1 VMFKPNIFVFVLV
14 FLLAVTVDISEAK
27 GRGGGRGGRRGS
39 SGGGIYLFGLDFMTF
54 LYVIL
59 GIIGFCILLWVLYK
73 CLKLAEDN
81 DYQENYTNQ
90 TERNIQSKFELNP
103 TAVNNSKL
111 MAQPNNV
118 HWVPD
123 VYSQNKRQENN
134 FNSAAIN
141 MPSNPEYNNFPSNFQ
156 TNTNWLVTPSRYS
169 LGRPSG
175 NQNEKQENNF
185 NSAAIDMPA
194 KPEYEARNN
203 FPSSIQANAYGANNH
218 TTPSN
223 NIPYSLG
230 EPIGNQNERQENDFN
245 PGFNPGFNPAFNP
258 TFNPAAIEMP
268 PNPEYEARN
277 NFPSN
282 FQTNNF
288 GANNHMTSASNL
300 PYSLSPHWMDAI

>member
-1 VMFKPNIFVFVLV
+1 MGHLKTNSWHSYFNFTNCNKSYPIVMFKPNIFVFVLV
-14 FLLAVTVDISEAK
+14 FLLAITVDISEAK

-123 VYSQNKRQENN
+123 VYSQNKR
-134 FNSAAIN
+134 
-141 MPSNPEYNNFPSNFQ
+141 
-156 TNTNWLVTPSRYS
+156 LVTPSRYS

-203 FPSSIQANAYGANNH
+203 FPSSIQTNAYGANNH

-230 EPIGNQNERQENDFN
+230 ESI
-245 PGFNPGFNPAFNP
+245 A
-258 TFNPAAIEMP
+258 
-268 PNPEYEARN
+268 
-277 NFPSN
+277 
-282 FQTNNF
+282 
-288 GANNHMTSASNL
+288 
-300 PYSLSPHWMDAI
+300 